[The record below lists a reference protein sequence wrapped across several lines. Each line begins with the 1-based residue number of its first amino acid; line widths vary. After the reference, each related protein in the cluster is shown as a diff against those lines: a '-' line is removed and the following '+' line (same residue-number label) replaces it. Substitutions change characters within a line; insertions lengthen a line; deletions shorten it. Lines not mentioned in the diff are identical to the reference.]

1 MENVLHHLAKPR
13 QTSAVWAVVGR
24 AGQCCSHG
32 YEQCD
37 HCILLSAL
45 CDLCTVELCARH
57 FPRRDSSYIR
67 SFLCLVPPTLS
78 ILSRT
83 MALARG
89 NQKPRLPVFSVCC
102 IMIFRS
108 GEVKVACDSIV
119 YGHGYYQMLPVLYE
133 PQTFLNTIFK
143 PSQSVCT
150 SSCSNCTSPEI
161 TNVPLAFI
169 QLI

>member
-1 MENVLHHLAKPR
+1 MVMISVITASCCQLCVTCVLCRVMCSPLSQERLQLHPVIFVPGPANTQHSLTDNGSGTGKSEAA
-13 QTSAVWAVVGR
+13 SAGGMW
-24 AGQCCSHG
+24 
-32 YEQCD
+32 
-37 HCILLSAL
+37 
-45 CDLCTVELCARH
+45 
-57 FPRRDSSYIR
+57 
-67 SFLCLVPPTLS
+67 
-78 ILSRT
+78 
-83 MALARG
+83 
-89 NQKPRLPVFSVCC
+89 PVFSVCC